1 MTQPRQKASFP
12 RRVWQWFKRHPLR
25 LKLLLGGYWL
35 AMFTGT
41 HVPPIHTG
49 VSKNHRDKLM
59 HFGAYFGLAIL
70 LAAVRSLR
78 GRMGQ
83 LQYLTTLLILSGYG
97 VIDEFLQ
104 QFVSRDPDPLD
115 WLADTVGA
123 AVGLAVWALL
133 SRQLQLTAGD
143 QEPAVVAAVGRADS
157 GK

>member
-1 MTQPRQKASFP
+1 MTQPRQTTTLP
-12 RRVWQWFKRHPLR
+12 RRIWQWLERHPLR
-25 LKLLLGGYWL
+25 LKLLLGAYWL

-70 LAAVRSLR
+70 LAAARSLR
-78 GRMGQ
+78 GRLGPP
-83 LQYLTTLLILSGYG
+83 QYLTTLLILSGYG
-97 VIDEFLQ
+97 VVDEFLQ

-123 AVGLAVWALL
+123 ALGLAVWALL
-133 SRQLQLTAGD
+133 SRQLQLTAAD
-143 QEPAVVAAVGRADS
+143 QETAVAAAVGRADS
-157 GK
+157 RE